1 MKFPHSEKQKY
12 YPIDS
17 VIVLQSLIAVLRS
30 PLKRFWGEDG
40 LSLGG
45 INEERSLC
53 SRRLK
58 LQPKHSSGSSKW
70 RRAVWTRWVMLRK
83 MGPNSVWRD
92 TPPLFGSPCPVLH
105 TEDNHYPL
113 QQSLHPSLHKSTAI
127 KSTGRLS
134 PPCNTI
140 TLKLKGMPA
149 HCTCGHKHPWTQP
162 AEWWMCAVTW
172 YRVSILG
179 EIRKVLV
186 LYSRTPHFITVCGDC
201 RGSNSLSSVDKWR
214 AAAIKPYLTK
224 QLNFL
229 SIHSSSTL
237 LTVMSP
243 L

>member
-1 MKFPHSEKQKY
+1 MYYPISLISQLLTEVDFFFFPHLVKFLHSEKQKY

-70 RRAVWTRWVMLRK
+70 RRAVWTRWAMLRK

-105 TEDNHYPL
+105 TEDNHYPP
-113 QQSLHPSLHKSTAI
+113 QQSLHPSLH
-127 KSTGRLS
+127 
-134 PPCNTI
+134 P
-140 TLKLKGMPA
+140 
-149 HCTCGHKHPWTQP
+149 
-162 AEWWMCAVTW
+162 
-172 YRVSILG
+172 SINQLPSKALDG
-179 EIRKVLV
+179 CHLLV
-186 LYSRTPHFITVCGDC
+186 IQSH
-201 RGSNSLSSVDKWR
+201 SNSKACQHIVHVG
-214 AAAIKPYLTK
+214 T
-224 QLNFL
+224 
-229 SIHSSSTL
+229 STL
-237 LTVMSP
+237 ERNLLNDECVPSLGTEC
-243 L
+243 LF